1 MPSRATLAMA
11 TLGAEVTCDTFPQKF
26 QEESAMGKRLKKSE
40 KLDLILSE
48 LVKLRGEVKKL
59 TAVANQETKAKLRA
73 APGRPKQLPKR
84 TGAAKKPN
92 KDVAPSK
99 PVLVQAPPVPQPTSR
114 TASHVFLPPQSQ
126 TGAHG
131 STPAQSSRKP
141 R

>member
-1 MPSRATLAMA
+1 MA